1 MHIVDLGRRLAD
13 VEAMGLDSDGASAA
27 EINFLRQRRVE
38 LNAMPCDV
46 FVRFV
51 EGKLTEHGIGKSRS
65 RR

>member
-1 MHIVDLGRRLAD
+1 
-13 VEAMGLDSDGASAA
+13 
-27 EINFLRQRRVE
+27 
-38 LNAMPCDV
+38 MPCDV